1 MITNKYDID
10 FKKYLAWWGKSSQL
24 LLCMEECAELTKECS
39 KAIRSISNRDNMI
52 EELAD
57 VYMMVREMEIVCD
70 CEEEVNKVIKEKNER
85 TKQIMLEEQKGMKQR

>member
-1 MITNKYDID
+1 
-10 FKKYLAWWGKSSQL
+10 
-24 LLCMEECAELTKECS
+24 
-39 KAIRSISNRDNMI
+39 MI

-57 VYMMVREMEIVCD
+57 VYMMVREMEIVFD